1 VVRSSVVGL
10 CRNAIQRKIDV
21 VVNAL
26 GPLNDRIFVKNEQLA
41 VFYNMKENLITI
53 FTCSI

>member
-10 CRNAIQRKIDV
+10 CRNAIQRKVDV

-26 GPLNDRIFVKNEQLA
+26 GALNDRIFVKKEQLA
-41 VFYNMKENLITI
+41 VFHYMKANLITI
-53 FTCSI
+53 LTFSI